1 MADYLVVLKAVMKAE
16 MMADYLVVLKAVMKV
31 EMTEY
36 LMADKMVH

>member
-1 MADYLVVLKAVMKAE
+1 MAVMSVVKTVVMKAE